1 MENFRSQGKYHVL
14 SKSFRDI
21 FINYFINKR
30 KYILLNIH
38 QFIGHAIPEHLDP
51 LSRKR
56 GKQGLIEDGPV
67 TVMNGSFDPRAIKIS
82 DITFDYNTKSE
93 NKNVSIARDTSHTN
107 HPLYSTNTTPLKVV
121 QTQAIEVYVFLLIA
135 KVKYL

>member
-1 MENFRSQGKYHVL
+1 
-14 SKSFRDI
+14 
-21 FINYFINKR
+21 
-30 KYILLNIH
+30 
-38 QFIGHAIPEHLDP
+38 
-51 LSRKR
+51 
-56 GKQGLIEDGPV
+56 
-67 TVMNGSFDPRAIKIS
+67 MNGSFDPRAIKIS

-135 KVKYL
+135 KVKYLYL